1 MERRGMEEDE
11 QGIAAS
17 ASAGLV
23 FDLGMHRGLD
33 TRFYLDKG
41 FAVVALE
48 ANPAMCAAA
57 RAAFAAEI
65 EGGHLAVEER
75 ALWHEADATAPFFL
89 NHEKDDWSST
99 SRAWAEKGGHRA
111 EEIAVRTTT
120 LSELLD
126 RHGTPRYIK
135 CDVEGMDEAFAAQLL
150 ADGRRPRFVSVEA
163 VSLDALALLRACGYD
178 RVQIVNQALL
188 PYVQPPRPAREGRYA
203 AAQFNGHMSGLFG
216 RELDPAKWLPFGEA
230 AEAFLDFVRLHRRD
244 PLLAHGWLD
253 FHATAAATLTAE
265 G

>member
-1 MERRGMEEDE
+1 MDG
-11 QGIAAS
+11 AA
-17 ASAGLV
+17 AAGLV

-41 FAVVALE
+41 FSVVALE

-65 EGGHLAVEER
+65 GDGRLHVVER
-75 ALWHEADATAPFFL
+75 ALWRTAGATIGFFL
-89 NHEKDDWSST
+89 NHEKDDWSSA

-111 EEIAVRTTT
+111 EEIAVPTTT
-120 LSELLD
+120 LAELLD

-135 CDVEGMDEAFAAQLL
+135 CDVEGMDETFAAQLL
-150 ADGRRPRFVSVEA
+150 ADGRRPAFVSVEEE
-163 VSLDALALLRACGYD
+163 SLDGLALLRACGYD

-188 PYVQPPRPAREGRYA
+188 PYVQPPRPPREGRYA
-203 AAQFNGHMSGLFG
+203 PVQFNGHMSGLFG
-216 RELDPAKWLPFGEA
+216 RELDPAKWLSFQEA
-230 AEAFLDFVRLHRRD
+230 AEAYLDFKRLQRRD

-253 FHATAAATLTAE
+253 SHVTTAATLAAE

>member
-1 MERRGMEEDE
+1 MAE
-11 QGIAAS
+11 AAT
-17 ASAGLV
+17 AGLV

-41 FAVVALE
+41 FSVVALE
-48 ANPAMCAAA
+48 ANPALCAAA
-57 RAAFAAEI
+57 RPAFAAEI
-65 EGGHLAVEER
+65 SDGRLRVVER
-75 ALWHEADATAPFFL
+75 ALWHAGGGATVGFFL

-111 EEIAVRTTT
+111 EEIAVPTTT
-120 LSELLD
+120 LAELLD

-150 ADGRRPRFVSVEA
+150 ADGRRPAFVSVEA

-203 AAQFNGHMSGLFG
+203 AVRFKGHMSGLFG
-216 RELDPAKWLPFGEA
+216 RELDPAKWLSFHDA
-230 AEAFLDFVRLHRRD
+230 AEAYLDFKRLQRRD

-253 FHATAAATLTAE
+253 FHVTTAE
-265 G
+265 TLAAGE

>member
-1 MERRGMEEDE
+1 M
-11 QGIAAS
+11 AAS
-17 ASAGLV
+17 APPGLV

-41 FAVVALE
+41 FSVVALE

-57 RAAFAAEI
+57 RAAFAAET
-65 EGGHLAVEER
+65 GGGRLHVVER
-75 ALWHEADATAPFFL
+75 ALWHEGGGANVPFFL

-111 EEIAVRTTT
+111 EEIAVPTTT
-120 LSELLD
+120 LAELLD

-150 ADGRRPRFVSVEA
+150 ADGRRPAFVSVEA

-178 RVQIVNQALL
+178 RVQVVNQALL
-188 PYVQPPRPAREGRYA
+188 PYVEPPRPAREGRYA
-203 AAQFNGHMSGLFG
+203 PVQFNGHMSGLFG
-216 RELDPAKWLPFGEA
+216 RELDPAKWLSFQDA
-230 AEAFLDFVRLHRRD
+230 AEAFLDFVRLQRRD
-244 PLLAHGWLD
+244 PLLGHGCLD
-253 FHATAAATLTAE
+253 FHVTTAATLAA
-265 G
+265 GA

>member
-1 MERRGMEEDE
+1 MAEG
-11 QGIAAS
+11 GAAGP
-17 ASAGLV
+17 GLV

-41 FAVVALE
+41 FSVVALE

-57 RAAFAAEI
+57 RAAFAAEVA
-65 EGGHLAVEER
+65 GGRLHVVER
-75 ALWHEADATAPFFL
+75 ALWHEGGATIGFFL
-89 NHEKDDWSST
+89 NHEKDDWSSA

-111 EEIAVRTTT
+111 EEIAVPTTT
-120 LSELLD
+120 LAELLD

-150 ADGRRPRFVSVEA
+150 ADGRRPAFVSVEA

-178 RVQIVNQALL
+178 RVQVVNQALL

-203 AAQFNGHMSGLFG
+203 PAQFNGHMSGLFG
-216 RELDPAKWLPFGEA
+216 RELDPAKWLAFQDA
-230 AEAFLDFVRLHRRD
+230 AEAFLDFVWLQRRD
-244 PLLAHGWLD
+244 PFLGHGWLD
-253 FHATAAATLTAE
+253 FHVTTSAALTAADA
-265 G
+265 

>member
-1 MERRGMEEDE
+1 MG
-11 QGIAAS
+11 GGTAAT
-17 ASAGLV
+17 GLV

-41 FAVVALE
+41 FSVVALE

-57 RAAFAAEI
+57 RAEFAAEI
-65 EGGHLAVEER
+65 AGGRLAVEER
-75 ALWHEADATAPFFL
+75 ALWHAGGATVPFFL
-89 NHEKDDWSST
+89 NHDKDDWSST
-99 SRAWAEKGGHRA
+99 SRAWAEKGGHRS
-111 EEIAVRTTT
+111 EEIAVPTTT
-120 LSELLD
+120 VAELLD

-150 ADGRRPRFVSVEA
+150 ADGRRPAFVSVEA

-188 PYVQPPRPAREGRYA
+188 PYVRPPLPAREGRFA

-216 RELDPAKWLPFGEA
+216 HELDPAKWLGFQDA
-230 AEAFLDFVRLHRRD
+230 AEAFLDFARLHRRD

-253 FHATAAATLTAE
+253 FHVTTAAALPA
-265 G
+265 

>member
-1 MERRGMEEDE
+1 MEEGE

-57 RAAFAAEI
+57 PRRLRRGDRGRAP
-65 EGGHLAVEER
+65 GGGGAGAR
-75 ALWHEADATAPFFL
+75 HEAGATAPFFL

-99 SRAWAEKGGHRA
+99 SRAWAEKGGHQA

-188 PYVQPPRPAREGRYA
+188 PYVQA
-203 AAQFNGHMSGLFG
+203 AAPGARGPLRRGAVQRPHERIVRPRARSGQVASLRGGGGGFPRLRSARTGATRSSRMAGSTSRGPRG
-216 RELDPAKWLPFGEA
+216 RG
-230 AEAFLDFVRLHRRD
+230 V
-244 PLLAHGWLD
+244 
-253 FHATAAATLTAE
+253 
-265 G
+265 